1 VLAVLMV
8 CTAATA
14 RRRAASSDRALPARL
29 DAAPVPGGPAAPGGV
44 AATIALQGHQPAT
57 AAAGRWAAVGDCLRL
72 VWGVGVTLTVWRVV
86 RRHAATWSLG
96 RVATSMA
103 PELAA
108 ELLAPSRHLLGVR
121 RSVAVKLVPGDVP
134 SVVGTVGLRQPVI
147 FLPQSALGWPVA
159 RRRRVLLHEMS
170 HVAHADWAIRAWPI
184 WSWRSCGSIRSSGK
198 RRASYGAGRRTS
210 PTTSCCAATRTRTR
224 TRPTSSTSP
233 PGSRRH
239 TEGQHV
245 RRESREIERRVRGIL
260 DPRRHRAPLARSAR
274 IAAVAVVGAVV
285 GAAALSTGLLGA
297 HHRRHRTSSH
307 PRAAHRRWRARCRSA
322 APSAH
327 DAARPAGS
335 RPGCVWCS
343 VTPTR
348 SPISTR
354 ISPPSL
360 DILPAGEAG
369 PHVVRLRAG
378 TPLGAGRPGW
388 PAVAA
393 DEGLRRI
400 LASAVEDQDPVVR
413 ARAAW
418 ALATQ
423 RDGHLVVPLIA
434 ALRGADRDGRAA
446 AAWALGQFP
455 DERSLAH
462 LVHAL
467 RDADPN
473 VRVSAAYA
481 LGQARDQRSLEALA
495 RGMRDPV
502 ALVRATV
509 VTSLGRLGDA
519 SAGPLIRVGLRDA
532 DAGVRAAAGEATTRL
547 LRAGGS

>member
-1 VLAVLMV
+1 
-8 CTAATA
+8 
-14 RRRAASSDRALPARL
+14 
-29 DAAPVPGGPAAPGGV
+29 
-44 AATIALQGHQPAT
+44 
-57 AAAGRWAAVGDCLRL
+57 
-72 VWGVGVTLTVWRVV
+72 
-86 RRHAATWSLG
+86 
-96 RVATSMA
+96 
-103 PELAA
+103 
-108 ELLAPSRHLLGVR
+108 
-121 RSVAVKLVPGDVP
+121 
-134 SVVGTVGLRQPVI
+134 
-147 FLPQSALGWPVA
+147 
-159 RRRRVLLHEMS
+159 
-170 HVAHADWAIRAWPI
+170 
-184 WSWRSCGSIRSSGK
+184 
-198 RRASYGAGRRTS
+198 
-210 PTTSCCAATRTRTR
+210 
-224 TRPTSSTSP
+224 
-233 PGSRRH
+233 
-239 TEGQHV
+239 V
-245 RRESREIERRVRGIL
+245 RRESRELERRVRGIL

-274 IAAVAVVGAVV
+274 IAAVAVVGAVA
-285 GAAALSTGLLGA
+285 GAGALSTGLLDAHQPPPPHVVAPAGGPPPLARPLPERGA
-297 HHRRHRTSSH
+297 V
-307 PRAAHRRWRARCRSA
+307 RARRGTTGWIEARLRLVFGDPDPQPDLDPDFA
-322 APSAH
+322 A
-327 DAARPAGS
+327 
-335 RPGCVWCS
+335 
-343 VTPTR
+343 
-348 SPISTR
+348 
-354 ISPPSL
+354 SL

-369 PHVVRLRAG
+369 PHVARLRAG

-393 DEGLRRI
+393 DEGLRRV

-462 LVHAL
+462 LVQAL

-532 DAGVRAAAGEATTRL
+532 DAGVRAAAGEALTRL